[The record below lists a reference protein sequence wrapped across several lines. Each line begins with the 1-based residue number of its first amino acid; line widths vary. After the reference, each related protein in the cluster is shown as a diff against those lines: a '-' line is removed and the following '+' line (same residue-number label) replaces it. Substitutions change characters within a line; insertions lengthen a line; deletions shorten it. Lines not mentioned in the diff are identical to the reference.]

1 MPFSPHLA
9 HIAGVDQSVQL
20 PSVRVLEH
28 THSHCIS
35 EDIPIGWFV
44 HPSGTY
50 PVWDELVG
58 AAGVCKLVAVNLK
71 INSMEVP
78 SVPFFPFS
86 PVSLIG
92 VPQEGLL
99 VASIENVPQDI
110 HIIPDVGS
118 VLDHPEGAVNSSVSK
133 LK

>member
-1 MPFSPHLA
+1 
-9 HIAGVDQSVQL
+9 
-20 PSVRVLEH
+20 
-28 THSHCIS
+28 
-35 EDIPIGWFV
+35 
-44 HPSGTY
+44 
-50 PVWDELVG
+50 
-58 AAGVCKLVAVNLK
+58 
-71 INSMEVP
+71 MEVP

-99 VASIENVPQDI
+99 GASIKNVPQDI